1 MVIFIIKKNMKKIIR
16 LTESDLTRIIKRVIN
31 EQSNVGGSIFSNVTN
46 LIKTANVGNW
56 WNKSAIL
63 TELKKIKSCEDYSSF
78 LDGVKKR
85 GYKYGSDWIKGTLK
99 TNPSRD
105 KTQSADQT
113 NPLKG
118 LKTGLTD
125 EEFNSQVNKLLM
137 SWGGKCSPKK

>member
-1 MVIFIIKKNMKKIIR
+1 MKKIIR

-31 EQSNVGGSIFSNVTN
+31 EQSNVGGSIFSNITN
-46 LIKTANVGNW
+46 LIKSANVGNW

-63 TELKKIKSCEDYSSF
+63 SELKKFKSCEDYSSF
-78 LDGVKKR
+78 LSEVKKK
-85 GYKYGSDWIKGTLK
+85 GYKYGSDWIKATLK
-99 TNPSRD
+99 TNAARD
-105 KTQSADQT
+105 TSQSSDIT

-118 LKTGLTD
+118 LGTGLTD